1 MDVRNNPWIMFF
13 VIFFCVP
20 LNSHVSLGADTI
32 SAGSSLSGDLTIVS
46 AGKVFELGFFNPGN
60 SSNYYI
66 GMWYYRDRV
75 SEQTI
80 VWVANRE
87 TPVSDRFSSE
97 LRISGGDLVL
107 FNESKI
113 PIWSTNLSS
122 SRSSSVEAVLNDNG
136 NLVLRDGS
144 NSSVSPLWQSFDF
157 PAHTWLPGAKIG
169 LNKITKRSTRLISWK
184 SKDNPSPGLF
194 SLELDP
200 NQSRYLIFWNRSI
213 YYWSSG
219 SWNGQIFTL
228 VPEMRSN
235 YIYNFSYVNNTNES
249 YFTYSLYNET
259 LISRFVMEDVGQI
272 QQTSWLESTQKWFLF
287 WSQPKTQC
295 EVYASCG
302 AFGSCNE
309 KSQPFCNCL
318 RGFNPKKTEDWGWG
332 VYSEGCERASNLQ
345 CGNSSVVNGKN
356 DRFFSSNNLELPSNS
371 QTVEAR
377 GAQECESACLS
388 RCNCTAYAYDGSLC
402 SVWSGD
408 LLDMKQLGDD
418 SNEKTIYIRLAA
430 SEFSSSKNDNGI
442 VIGGVVGSVVIVS
455 LFGLAMFVFWRRKN
469 SQNGE
474 SSRGFT
480 DSFWVQRSTER
491 DKEFLREIGRRVLT
505 TMRGTRGYLAPEWI
519 SGVPITAK
527 ADVYS
532 YGMMLFEVVSG
543 KRNSDQS
550 EDGKVKFFP
559 SLAAKQINQEDGEI
573 LSLLDHRLE
582 RNADLEE
589 LTRICKVACWCIQDD
604 EAHRP
609 SMGLVVQ
616 ILEGVV
622 NVNPPPIPRSLQV
635 FVENQE
641 SIIFFTESSSSQ
653 SSQAQ
658 SHTSTASSQTKN
670 TTSNSGS
677 NS

>member
-1 MDVRNNPWIMFF
+1 
-13 VIFFCVP
+13 
-20 LNSHVSLGADTI
+20 
-32 SAGSSLSGDLTIVS
+32 
-46 AGKVFELGFFNPGN
+46 
-60 SSNYYI
+60 
-66 GMWYYRDRV
+66 
-75 SEQTI
+75 
-80 VWVANRE
+80 
-87 TPVSDRFSSE
+87 
-97 LRISGGDLVL
+97 
-107 FNESKI
+107 
-113 PIWSTNLSS
+113 
-122 SRSSSVEAVLNDNG
+122 
-136 NLVLRDGS
+136 
-144 NSSVSPLWQSFDF
+144 
-157 PAHTWLPGAKIG
+157 
-169 LNKITKRSTRLISWK
+169 
-184 SKDNPSPGLF
+184 
-194 SLELDP
+194 
-200 NQSRYLIFWNRSI
+200 
-213 YYWSSG
+213 
-219 SWNGQIFTL
+219 
-228 VPEMRSN
+228 MRSN

-430 SEFSSSKNDNGI
+430 SEFSSSKNDRGI
-442 VIGGVVGSVVIVS
+442 VIGGVVGSVVIAS
-455 LFGLAMFVFWRRKN
+455 LFGLA
-469 SQNGE
+469 
-474 SSRGFT
+474 
-480 DSFWVQRSTER
+480 
-491 DKEFLREIGRRVLT
+491 I
-505 TMRGTRGYLAPEWI
+505 
-519 SGVPITAK
+519 
-527 ADVYS
+527 
-532 YGMMLFEVVSG
+532 
-543 KRNSDQS
+543 
-550 EDGKVKFFP
+550 
-559 SLAAKQINQEDGEI
+559 
-573 LSLLDHRLE
+573 LE

>member
-1 MDVRNNPWIMFF
+1 
-13 VIFFCVP
+13 
-20 LNSHVSLGADTI
+20 
-32 SAGSSLSGDLTIVS
+32 
-46 AGKVFELGFFNPGN
+46 
-60 SSNYYI
+60 
-66 GMWYYRDRV
+66 
-75 SEQTI
+75 
-80 VWVANRE
+80 
-87 TPVSDRFSSE
+87 
-97 LRISGGDLVL
+97 
-107 FNESKI
+107 
-113 PIWSTNLSS
+113 
-122 SRSSSVEAVLNDNG
+122 
-136 NLVLRDGS
+136 
-144 NSSVSPLWQSFDF
+144 
-157 PAHTWLPGAKIG
+157 
-169 LNKITKRSTRLISWK
+169 
-184 SKDNPSPGLF
+184 
-194 SLELDP
+194 
-200 NQSRYLIFWNRSI
+200 
-213 YYWSSG
+213 
-219 SWNGQIFTL
+219 
-228 VPEMRSN
+228 
-235 YIYNFSYVNNTNES
+235 
-249 YFTYSLYNET
+249 
-259 LISRFVMEDVGQI
+259 MEDVGQI

-332 VYSEGCERASNLQ
+332 VFSGGCERASNLQ

-356 DRFFSSNNLELPSNS
+356 DRFFSSNNLGLPSNS

-388 RCNCTAYAYDGSLC
+388 SCNCTAYAYDGSLC
-402 SVWSGD
+402 KVWFGD

-418 SNEKTIYIRLAA
+418 SNENTIYIRLAA
-430 SEFSSSKNDNGI
+430 SEFSSSKNDDGDSYRWSC
-442 VIGGVVGSVVIVS
+442 GLSGDSVS
-455 LFGLAMFVFWRRKN
+455 LWPCHVCILEEKN

-480 DSFWVQRSTER
+480 DSFW
-491 DKEFLREIGRRVLT
+491 
-505 TMRGTRGYLAPEWI
+505 
-519 SGVPITAK
+519 
-527 ADVYS
+527 
-532 YGMMLFEVVSG
+532 
-543 KRNSDQS
+543 QS

-573 LSLLDHRLE
+573 LSLLDHRLD

-658 SHTSTASSQTKN
+658 SHTSSQTKN